1 MAVFQSCKI
10 DARATASIKT
20 LCELQPAAAIL
31 APTISCARFFEVRK
45 VFMWIGIGA
54 GALLI
59 VAFVTLSVMAGGPKD
74 AFYMVR
80 YAFPHMHRGN
90 LKPGDSAPDAKLF
103 ALDGAGTFH
112 IRERNNGKPLVLVFG
127 SFT

>member
-1 MAVFQSCKI
+1 
-10 DARATASIKT
+10 
-20 LCELQPAAAIL
+20 
-31 APTISCARFFEVRK
+31 
-45 VFMWIGIGA
+45 MWIGIGV
-54 GALLI
+54 GTLLI
-59 VAFVTLSVMAGGPKD
+59 VAFVALSVMAGGPKD

-90 LKPGDSAPDAKLF
+90 LKPGDGAPDAKLF
-103 ALDGAGTFH
+103 ALNGIDTFH